1 MVIYDQTSHPWTI
14 CLIWPSCIG
23 HEIYIFIYI
32 YIDRYYMYYIGLM
45 ICLELIVWDL
55 VHAYCWLVAISD
67 LSHSVT
73 VRILRFVALVAAH
86 DITSSFLTLET
97 RNRSNQTKPCQAR
110 MRTRWKLDGKE
121 EKSWMACFRADT
133 PEFGCPKYFVR
144 RCPFR
149 SWKVYPKHLKRF
161 QDALSVLTCHPRH
174 MFLSFLRRGRRD
186 VFLGCTVQPSMIHLT
201 SF

>member
-23 HEIYIFIYI
+23 HEIYI
-32 YIDRYYMYYIGLM
+32 YIDRSILHVLHWSDDMVGAHRLRS
-45 ICLELIVWDL
+45 C
-55 VHAYCWLVAISD
+55 AI
-67 LSHSVT
+67 
-73 VRILRFVALVAAH
+73 RILRFGRRSRYHL
-86 DITSSFLTLET
+86 

-121 EKSWMACFRADT
+121 EISWMACFRADT

-149 SWKVYPKHLKRF
+149 SWKVYSKHIKRF